1 LIGFDSVGGGVGS
14 TEGIA
19 LKAKEKI
26 PNPMNFFWGAFFLTG
41 GEREL
46 TV

>member
-1 LIGFDSVGGGVGS
+1 LIGLDSVGGGVGS

-19 LKAKEKI
+19 LKAKKKI
-26 PNPMNFFWGAFFLTG
+26 PNPMNFFWGAFFLQS
-41 GEREL
+41 GEGEL

>member
-19 LKAKEKI
+19 LKAKKKI